1 MQGHR
6 FTEAAT
12 RVLADAREKA
22 WTLTH
27 ETVRPDHLLFGLAR
41 SKDRTLLQLWA
52 RLGIDPAEIGRA
64 ALADLPPG
72 NPENDDTH
80 PPYTSFSKRVIEFA
94 MREAS
99 ALNDDTVEPTH
110 ILLGVIQLG
119 DDTVAHVLRERA
131 VTADRVRAAFGD
143 LRGRPVPE
151 VVVCSIA
158 VNIRLRD
165 GTVIQ
170 RTFEG
175 GDPAVLSFLSPYLRR
190 DSH

>member
-6 FTEAAT
+6 FPEATT

-27 ETVRPDHLLFGLAR
+27 EMVRPGHLLFGLAR

-52 RLGIDPAEIGRA
+52 RLDIDPDEVGRA
-64 ALADLPPG
+64 ALANLPPG
-72 NPENDDTH
+72 NPESDDTH
-80 PPYTSFSKRVIEFA
+80 PPFTSFSKRVIEFA

-99 ALNDDTVEPTH
+99 ALGDDTVEPTH

-119 DDTVAHVLRERA
+119 DDTVARVLRERG
-131 VTADRVRAAFGD
+131 VTADGVRAAFGD
-143 LRGRPVPE
+143 VRGRLVPE
-151 VVVCSIA
+151 VVVTSIA
-158 VNIRLRD
+158 VNVLLRD
-165 GTVIQ
+165 GAVIHK
-170 RTFEG
+170 TFEG

-190 DSH
+190 SSQ